1 MQSIDAFPVYGPD
14 YRQVDKVDLT
24 KGVFNSTVNPSLVH
38 RAVVMQRSSER
49 QGTASTIGRGEVR
62 GGGKKPWKQK
72 HTGRARAGSSRS
84 PIWRGG
90 GTVFGPK
97 PRSYSSI
104 MPKKMYRAAL
114 RGALASKVAGDGLV
128 VLGDLVLPEM
138 KTRHLVK
145 SLSSVGAIGKVLLVI
160 GEGLADFTRIGKNVK
175 NLKILHG
182 KDLNVYDVLW
192 CNKLVVT
199 KVELERIQEIW
210 V

>member
-1 MQSIDAFPVYGPD
+1 MESMDAFPVYGPNN
-14 YRQVDKVDLT
+14 QQIGKVDLNERI
-24 KGVFNSTVNPSLVH
+24 FNSAVNPTLVH
-38 RAVVMQRSSER
+38 RAVVMQRAGER
-49 QGTASTIGRGEVR
+49 QGTASTLGRGEVR

-97 PRSYSSI
+97 PRSYSFAL
-104 MPKKMYRAAL
+104 PKKMYRAAL
-114 RGALASKVAGDGLV
+114 RGALATKVAAEDLV

-138 KTRHLVK
+138 KTRQLVQL
-145 SLSSVGAIGKVLLVI
+145 LSTVGATGKVLLVI
-160 GEGLADFTRIGKNVK
+160 DEGLFELVRLGKNVK
-175 NLKILHG
+175 NLKVLHG

-192 CNKLVVT
+192 CDKLVVT
-199 KVELERIQEIW
+199 RAELARIQEIW

>member
-1 MQSIDAFPVYGPD
+1 MQSIDAFPVFGPD
-14 YRQVDKVDLT
+14 SRPIDKVNLAD
-24 KGVFNSTVNPSLVH
+24 GVFSSTVNPSLIH
-38 RAVVMQRSSER
+38 RAVVMQRSSAR
-49 QGTASTIGRGEVR
+49 QGTASTLGRGEVR

-97 PRSYSSI
+97 PRSYSSTL
-104 MPKKMYRAAL
+104 PKKMYRAAL
-114 RGALASKVAGDGLV
+114 RGALAAKAGEGLV

-138 KTRHLVK
+138 KTRELVK
-145 SLSSVGAIGKVLLVI
+145 SLMSVGATGKVLLVI
-160 GEGLADFTRIGKNVK
+160 QEGLIDLIRIGRNVK
-175 NLKILHG
+175 NLKVIHG

-192 CNKLVVT
+192 CDKLVVT

>member
-14 YRQVDKVDLT
+14 SRQVDKVDLT
-24 KGVFNSTVNPSLVH
+24 DGVFNSTVNPSLVH

-49 QGTASTIGRGEVR
+49 QGTASTLGRGEVR

-97 PRSYSSI
+97 PRSYSSTL
-104 MPKKMYRAAL
+104 PKKMYRAAL
-114 RGALASKVAGDGLV
+114 RGALATKVAGDGLV
-128 VLGDLVLPEM
+128 VLGDLVLAEM
-138 KTRHLVK
+138 KTRQLVK
-145 SLSSVGAIGKVLLVI
+145 SLSSVGASGKVLLVI
-160 GEGLADFTRIGKNVK
+160 EEGLADFIRLGNNVK
-175 NLKILHG
+175 NLKVLHG

-192 CNKLVVT
+192 CDKMVVT